1 MSLAL
6 PIPAAAAEIG
16 VSAKTLRREIAD
28 GRIPIVRARS
38 RVLVLRSDLTA
49 YLAAHRR
56 CQSAATVAPGKPAFN
71 PPGRGL
77 AELLRLARTRSNGKG
92 TPDGGSRIIALAE
105 RRPTHSKKRSSAG

>member
-1 MSLAL
+1 MTLAL
-6 PIPAAAAEIG
+6 AIPQAAAEIG

-49 YLAAHRR
+49 YLEARR
-56 CQSAATVAPGKPAFN
+56 KCQSAATVAPGKPAFS

-77 AELLRLARTRSNGKG
+77 AELLRLARTRSSGRG
-92 TPDGGSRIIALAE
+92 APAGGSRIIVLAE
-105 RRPTHSKKRSSAG
+105 RRPIHSKKRSSAG